1 MSDLSYRTPELVGF
15 ESSAMVPIGYAEK
28 SMASLMQ
35 LHTELMNEKER
46 RVDLYRRLMD
56 KEQALAEMKMY
67 VQLLEEKIAK
77 QGGDGSSSHRAAPRA
92 PTAKTSNGNGSGFQA
107 KPPPPPQ
114 TNGRERAR
122 FALKPRRADAQARS
136 LRAES
141 AALGPSRTAVSDE
154 SSDARFDPPRGGTEP
169 TGTDGWRTW

>member
-1 MSDLSYRTPELVGF
+1 MNDLSYRTPELVGF

-35 LHTELMNEKER
+35 LHTELMDEKER

-56 KEQALAEMKMY
+56 KEQALAELKMY

-77 QGGDGSSSHRAAPRA
+77 QGEDGSRTHRVASPAPS
-92 PTAKTSNGNGSGFQA
+92 AKSSNGNRTGFQT
-107 KPPPPPQ
+107 KPPPPPR

-122 FALKPRRADAQARS
+122 FALKPRRADGQAS
-136 LRAES
+136 SPRAES
-141 AALGPSRTAVSDE
+141 APSDLPRTAASVD
-154 SSDARFDPPRGGTEP
+154 SSDARFDPPRGETER

>member
-1 MSDLSYRTPELVGF
+1 MNDLSYRTPELVGF

-35 LHTELMNEKER
+35 LHTELMDEKER

-56 KEQALAEMKMY
+56 KEQALAELKMY

-77 QGGDGSSSHRAAPRA
+77 QGEDGSRTHRVASPAPS
-92 PTAKTSNGNGSGFQA
+92 AKNSNGNRTGFQA
-107 KPPPPPQ
+107 KPPPPPR

-122 FALKPRRADAQARS
+122 FALKPRRADGQAS
-136 LRAES
+136 SPQAES
-141 AALGPSRTAVSDE
+141 APSDLPRTAASVDSF
-154 SSDARFDPPRGGTEP
+154 DARFDPPRGETER

>member
-1 MSDLSYRTPELVGF
+1 
-15 ESSAMVPIGYAEK
+15 MVPIGYAEK

-35 LHTELMNEKER
+35 LHTELMDEKER

-56 KEQALAEMKMY
+56 KEQALAELKMY

-77 QGGDGSSSHRAAPRA
+77 QGEDGSRTHRVASPAPS
-92 PTAKTSNGNGSGFQA
+92 AKSSNGDRTGFQT
-107 KPPPPPQ
+107 KPPPPPR

-122 FALKPRRADAQARS
+122 FALKPRRADGQVS
-136 LRAES
+136 SPRAES
-141 AALGPSRTAVSDE
+141 APSNLPRTAASVD
-154 SSDARFDPPRGGTEP
+154 SSDARFDPPRGETER

>member
-1 MSDLSYRTPELVGF
+1 MNDLGYRTPELVGF

-35 LHTELMNEKER
+35 LHTELMDEKER

-56 KEQALAEMKMY
+56 KEQALAELKMY

-77 QGGDGSSSHRAAPRA
+77 QGNDGSSAHRGASPAPS
-92 PTAKTSNGNGSGFQA
+92 AKGSNGNRAGFQT
-107 KPPPPPQ
+107 KPPPPPRS
-114 TNGRERAR
+114 NGRERAR
-122 FALKPRRADAQARS
+122 FALKARRADGQAGS
-136 LRAES
+136 PAAERAI
-141 AALGPSRTAVSDE
+141 SDSPASVD
-154 SSDARFDPPRGGTEP
+154 SSDAAFDPPRGGTER

>member
-1 MSDLSYRTPELVGF
+1 MNDLSYRTPELVGF

-35 LHTELMNEKER
+35 LHTELMDEKER

-56 KEQALAEMKMY
+56 KEQALAELKMY

-77 QGGDGSSSHRAAPRA
+77 QGEEGSRVPRTASPAPS
-92 PTAKTSNGNGSGFQA
+92 AKNSNGNRTGFQT
-107 KPPPPPQ
+107 KPPPPPR

-122 FALKPRRADAQARS
+122 FALKPRRADGQANSPRV
-136 LRAES
+136 ES
-141 AALGPSRTAVSDE
+141 APADLSRTATSID
-154 SSDARFDPPRGGTEP
+154 SSDARFDPPRGETER